1 MKIIA
6 YFLILGL
13 VCPLFSQQDVNYE
26 KLHEFFFQWRNFESP
41 PLRDGAPDYTK
52 GQFNKRRRVFK
63 SLERKLANID
73 TSGWSRSAQADYR
86 FIRAEMNGYEFNER
100 VLKSWE
106 RDPAFYQTVWTYQS
120 DVPAHEGPTNHALLE
135 YWQYSVP
142 LKGREK
148 DDFIRDLRV
157 IPSLLEQARINL
169 TGNARD
175 LWVAGIR
182 DIEDQGKNLKSI
194 EKTLLKHHNQQ
205 SDIPLFDAMTKAR
218 VATADFVAWLKD
230 EAPSKTGPS
239 GIGKENYS
247 WYQKNVHL
255 VPLTWEEE
263 VQLLERELYR
273 AWSFL
278 KLEEHRNR
286 NLPHHQDETSPYK
299 FAELTEKA
307 VN

>member
-148 DDFIRDLRV
+148 DDFIRDL
-157 IPSLLEQARINL
+157 
-169 TGNARD
+169 
-175 LWVAGIR
+175 
-182 DIEDQGKNLKSI
+182 
-194 EKTLLKHHNQQ
+194 
-205 SDIPLFDAMTKAR
+205 
-218 VATADFVAWLKD
+218 
-230 EAPSKTGPS
+230 
-239 GIGKENYS
+239 
-247 WYQKNVHL
+247 
-255 VPLTWEEE
+255 
-263 VQLLERELYR
+263 
-273 AWSFL
+273 
-278 KLEEHRNR
+278 
-286 NLPHHQDETSPYK
+286 
-299 FAELTEKA
+299 
-307 VN
+307 

>member
-1 MKIIA
+1 MKVA
-6 YFLILGL
+6 VCSLILSL
-13 VCPLFSQQDVNYE
+13 AMPVLAQPDTNYE
-26 KLHEFFFQWRNFESP
+26 KLHEFFFEWRDFESP

-63 SLERKLANID
+63 SLERKLADID
-73 TSGWSRSAQADYR
+73 TLGWSRSAQADYR

-142 LKGREK
+142 LKGRQK
-148 DDFIRDLRV
+148 DDFTRDLRV
-157 IPSLLEQARINL
+157 IPPLLEQARVNL

-205 SDIPLFDAMTKAR
+205 SDIPLLM
-218 VATADFVAWLKD
+218 L
-230 EAPSKTGPS
+230 
-239 GIGKENYS
+239 
-247 WYQKNVHL
+247 
-255 VPLTWEEE
+255 
-263 VQLLERELYR
+263 
-273 AWSFL
+273 
-278 KLEEHRNR
+278 
-286 NLPHHQDETSPYK
+286 
-299 FAELTEKA
+299 
-307 VN
+307 

>member
-1 MKIIA
+1 M
-6 YFLILGL
+6 
-13 VCPLFSQQDVNYE
+13 FSQQDVNYE

-142 LKGREK
+142 LKRKRK

-205 SDIPLFDAMTKAR
+205 AIPSFDAMTKRSGNSGLCCLAEN
-218 VATADFVAWLKD
+218 

-278 KLEEHRNR
+278 KRR
-286 NLPHHQDETSPYK
+286 AS
-299 FAELTEKA
+299 
-307 VN
+307 